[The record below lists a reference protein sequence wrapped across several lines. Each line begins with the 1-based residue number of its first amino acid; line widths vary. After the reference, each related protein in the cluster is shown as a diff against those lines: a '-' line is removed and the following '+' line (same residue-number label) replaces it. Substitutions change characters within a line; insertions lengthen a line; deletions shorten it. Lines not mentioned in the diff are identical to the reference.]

1 MDRRQFEKI
10 RSVFDRSGIA
20 LTLSDLTRPDQP
32 LVLANPKFL
41 SMTGYPEAEILGR
54 NCRFLQRDG
63 DNLEERAEI
72 RQAMA
77 AGREVQAVLRNF
89 RRDGSE
95 FNNLL
100 FLHPIGPPGAPTHY
114 LGSQFILRMAWG
126 SEPQAMTHV
135 DTLLHDMTRI
145 GVQAERL
152 EMEQRRHLA
161 EATAVLIRAW
171 ERRR

>member
-20 LTLSDLTRPDQP
+20 LTLSDMTQPDQP

-54 NCRFLQRDG
+54 NCRFMQRDG

-72 RQAMA
+72 RQALA
-77 AGREVQAVLRNF
+77 AGREAQAVLLNV
-89 RRDGSE
+89 RRDGSA

-100 FLHPIGPPGAPTHY
+100 FLHPIGPADAPTHY
-114 LGSQFILRMAWG
+114 LGSQFILRAAWG
-126 SEPQAMTHV
+126 AEPQAMAHL
-135 DTLLHDMTRI
+135 DTLLNDLTRI
-145 GVQAERL
+145 GVQTERL
-152 EMEQRRHLA
+152 QMAQRRHLA
-161 EATAVLIRAW
+161 EATAMLIRTW
-171 ERRR
+171 ERKR